1 MGRFRATYI
10 LTLFFLVT
18 PPLMVFQ
25 WLLLRVAP
33 RLAVTFPHVYHRNL
47 CKRLIQAR
55 IHVRGEPVTGGP
67 CLIAANHCSWLD
79 ITVFSAVKPLSF
91 IAKREVGGWPL
102 FGSLARLQRSIFV
115 DRDRRAATAGF
126 RDQMQARLRGGDTLV
141 LFPEGTS
148 TDGNRVLQFKS
159 ALMSAAETTVLSPEA
174 GREVEVPVQPV
185 TIAYTQLHGL
195 PMARHERPRFTWY
208 GDMDLAPHIWD
219 ALKRGPL
226 DVVVHFHPPVTVATV
241 EGRKAL
247 AAHCE
252 AAVRAGLVEALTGCA
267 PERAAIPAA
276 GPDDEN
282 EALASS

>member
-1 MGRFRATYI
+1 MGKFRATYI

-33 RLAVTFPHVYHRNL
+33 GLAVTFPHVYHRNL
-47 CKRLIQAR
+47 CKRLLQTR
-55 IHVRGEPVTGGP
+55 IHVRGEPVTRGP

-79 ITVFSAVKPLSF
+79 ILVFSAVKPLSF

-115 DRDRRAATAGF
+115 DRDRRSATAGF
-126 RDQMQARLRGGDTLV
+126 RDQMQSRLHAGDTLV

-159 ALMSAAETTVLSPEA
+159 ALMSAAETTVPDRET
-174 GREVEVPVQPV
+174 GGEVEVPVQPV
-185 TIAYTQLHGL
+185 TVAYTRLHGL
-195 PMARHERPRFTWY
+195 PMARHVRPCFTWY
-208 GDMDLAPHIWD
+208 GDMDLAPHLWD

-226 DVVVHFHPPVTVATV
+226 DVVVHFHPPVTVGQTR
-241 EGRKAL
+241 GRKAL

-252 AAVRAGLVEALTGCA
+252 AAVRGGLVDALTGPA
-267 PERAAIPAA
+267 PTRTVKSPAVS
-276 GPDDEN
+276 DRET
-282 EALASS
+282 EAPASS

>member
-1 MGRFRATYI
+1 MGKLRATYI
-10 LTLFFLVT
+10 LTVFFLVT

-25 WLLLRVAP
+25 WLLLRLAP

-47 CKRLIQAR
+47 CKRLLQTR
-55 IHVRGEPVTGGP
+55 VHVLGQPVSDGP

-79 ITVFSAVKPLSF
+79 IIVFSAVKPLSF
-91 IAKREVGGWPL
+91 IAKREVGGWPI

-115 DRDRRAATAGF
+115 DRDRRSATAGF
-126 RDQMQARLRGGDTLV
+126 RDLMQTRLHAGDTLV

-148 TDGNRVLQFKS
+148 TDGNRVLAFKS
-159 ALMSAAETTVLSPEA
+159 ALMSAAETTVPDRET

-185 TIAYTQLHGL
+185 TVTYTKLHGL
-195 PMARHERPRFTWY
+195 PLARHERPSFSWY
-208 GDMDLAPHIWD
+208 GDMDLAPHLWA

-226 DVVVHFHPPVTVATV
+226 DVVVQFHPPVTVSQTN
-241 EGRKAL
+241 GRKAL

-252 AAVRAGLVEALTGCA
+252 AAVRGGLVDALNGAA
-267 PERAAIPAA
+267 PSRPASARADS
-276 GPDDEN
+276 GPDS